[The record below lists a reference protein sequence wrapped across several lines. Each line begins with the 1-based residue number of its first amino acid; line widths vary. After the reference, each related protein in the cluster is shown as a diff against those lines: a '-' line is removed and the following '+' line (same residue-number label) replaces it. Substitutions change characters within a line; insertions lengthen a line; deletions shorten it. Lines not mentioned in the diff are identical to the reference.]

1 MLFIT
6 ACTTEEEDAE
16 SQKRQGFFIP
26 VKVGKV
32 VYQDARDRLRVVGN
46 IRSDQRLTLSAEV
59 AGPIIEIPAKD
70 GMPVREDQL
79 LARIDPEPYQ
89 LEVERLENEVTS
101 ARLELEKAKSGLR
114 KEDKARLEAQLKAAQ
129 SSLNLAQKSFQDQTA
144 LYKENIISKSSWEIS
159 EDQLK
164 KAGEDVKAAT
174 AALAAGQVSRQEDV
188 AQLEAQLDKKFSE
201 FEIAQLNLSRTEIR
215 SPFQGVVISKK
226 MDVGSYVKEGDDVVQ
241 MIGTSL
247 LTAVLN
253 LPQHYGNRIKDLES
267 VQIHIKDSGIEFQL
281 DKDLKRWVRMVPFA
295 DKFSGSLYVI
305 VGLNDPDPRIT
316 AGQTLEADLYFKK
329 RKNVLYVPS
338 IALSITEMGSVVYIV
353 KEGKA
358 HLVPVK
364 AGKEEDGL
372 VEIVDF
378 THQLNPK
385 VELILQGSGAVF
397 PGASVMAVSPRPG
410 S

>member
-1 MLFIT
+1 
-6 ACTTEEEDAE
+6 
-16 SQKRQGFFIP
+16 
-26 VKVGKV
+26 
-32 VYQDARDRLRVVGN
+32 
-46 IRSDQRLTLSAEV
+46 
-59 AGPIIEIPAKD
+59 
-70 GMPVREDQL
+70 
-79 LARIDPEPYQ
+79 
-89 LEVERLENEVTS
+89 
-101 ARLELEKAKSGLR
+101 
-114 KEDKARLEAQLKAAQ
+114 
-129 SSLNLAQKSFQDQTA
+129 
-144 LYKENIISKSSWEIS
+144 
-159 EDQLK
+159 
-164 KAGEDVKAAT
+164 
-174 AALAAGQVSRQEDV
+174 
-188 AQLEAQLDKKFSE
+188 
-201 FEIAQLNLSRTEIR
+201 
-215 SPFQGVVISKK
+215 

-397 PGASVMAVSPRPG
+397 PGASVMAVPPRPG